1 MLSNQQIGI
10 VRYEQI
16 TTKESCRRALPNITA
31 VYAWF
36 RDLTLSNEDL
46 ASEEKFFNTI
56 MQWLEYPLP
65 LSENQEAD
73 ISIFYKLGIIVTSEG
88 FPEKREYS
96 LRQYAAKENIRKEIG
111 HALEAATF
119 LQAPLYIGKATNR
132 LAERVWDH
140 VSRRNS
146 ELWNRLEHVGLS
158 LQDCLLVYVPIP
170 NLDDV
175 DSDLTPLEVLV
186 EDIITRLSRPGFVR
200 RSG

>member
-1 MLSNQQIGI
+1 MLSNQEIKI

-16 TTKESCRRALPNITA
+16 ETRKGCLRALPNVTA

-46 ASEEKFFNTI
+46 ASEEKFVNTI
-56 MQWLEYPLP
+56 MQWLKDPLP

-73 ISIFYKLGIIVTSEG
+73 ISIFYKLGITVTSENL
-88 FPEKREYS
+88 PEKREHS
-96 LRQYAAKENIRKEIG
+96 LRQYAGKENIRKEIG

-119 LQAPLYIGKATNR
+119 LQTPLYIGKASNR
-132 LAERVWDH
+132 LAERVWEH

-146 ELWNRLEHVGLS
+146 ELWDRLEQVGLS
-158 LQDCLLVYVPIP
+158 LQDCLLVYMPISDF
-170 NLDDV
+170 DDV
-175 DSDLTPLEVLV
+175 DSNLTPLEQLV

>member
-1 MLSNQQIGI
+1 MLSNQQIRI

-56 MQWLEYPLP
+56 MQWLEDPLP

-73 ISIFYKLGIIVTSEG
+73 ISLFYRLGITVKSENLS
-88 FPEKREYS
+88 EKREHS
-96 LRQYAAKENIRKEIG
+96 LRQYAGKENIRREIG
-111 HALEAATF
+111 LALEAATF
-119 LQAPLYIGKATNR
+119 LQAPLYVGKASNR
-132 LAERVWDH
+132 LADRVWEH
-140 VSRRNS
+140 VSRRKS
-146 ELWNRLEHVGLS
+146 DLWNRLEQVGLS
-158 LQDCLLVYVPIP
+158 LQDCLLVYVPIL
-170 NLDDV
+170 NSDDV
-175 DSDLTPLEVLV
+175 DSNLTPLEQLI
-186 EDIITRLSRPGFVR
+186 EDIITKLSRPGFVR